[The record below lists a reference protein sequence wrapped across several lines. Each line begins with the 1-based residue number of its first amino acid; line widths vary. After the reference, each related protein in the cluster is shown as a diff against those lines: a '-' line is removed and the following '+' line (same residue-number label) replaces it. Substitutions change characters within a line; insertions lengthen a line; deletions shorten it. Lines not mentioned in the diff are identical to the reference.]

1 MSLWPTNFKTAFC
14 STYRCGPEDFEAAVF
29 RRALFRHALLVA
41 WWCRWR
47 KPDFF
52 REDLDFIHEV
62 GALTDP
68 DLFRQEVN
76 YFYGRN
82 LRDKGWLRTLLRI
95 RVSGKRLMRIRRRLF
110 PDT

>member
-1 MSLWPTNFKTAFC
+1 MWPTDFKTAYCQRFHC
-14 STYRCGPEDFEAAVF
+14 DSNRFEQSVF
-29 RRALFRHALLVA
+29 RRALFRHALPVA
-41 WWCRWR
+41 WLLRLR
-47 KPDFF
+47 NPDFF

-62 GALTDP
+62 GALQDP

-82 LRDKGWLRTLLRI
+82 LRDRGWLRTLLRI

-110 PDT
+110 PES